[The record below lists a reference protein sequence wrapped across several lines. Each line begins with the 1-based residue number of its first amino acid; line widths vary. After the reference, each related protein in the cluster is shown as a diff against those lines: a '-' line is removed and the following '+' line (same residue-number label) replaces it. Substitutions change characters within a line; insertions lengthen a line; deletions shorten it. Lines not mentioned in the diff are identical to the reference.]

1 MSSGYEGAAFTPGFV
16 KEPMMKKDSKI
27 FIAGHKGMVGSA
39 LVRYLQKEGYTNVII
54 PESRVEFTDGA
65 ATDAFFEA
73 HKPEFVCLAA
83 AKVGGIMANDTYPA
97 DFITINLQ
105 IQNNVIGACFKHKVS
120 KLLFLGSSC
129 IYPREAPQPM
139 KEEHLLSG
147 KLELTNDAYAIAK
160 IAGIVMC
167 KSYNRQHGTNYI
179 AAMPTNLYGIG
190 DNYNLQGSHV
200 LPAMIRKF
208 HEGKKAGK
216 PSIELW
222 GTGTP
227 MREFLEVD
235 DLAEACIGLLNHFN
249 APRDKECEKMFFNM
263 GCGSDVSIK
272 ELAETVKRI
281 VGFEGEIV
289 WDSTKP
295 DGTMR
300 KLMDVS
306 RLEAAIGWKA
316 KTSLDE
322 GIKKAYQWFLDN
334 EGNFRS

>member
-1 MSSGYEGAAFTPGFV
+1 MGEPHTPGFA
-16 KEPMMKKDSKI
+16 KDPLMKKDSRI
-27 FIAGHKGMVGSA
+27 FVAGHKGMVGSA

-54 PESRVEFTDGA
+54 PESRVEFTDS
-65 ATDAFFEA
+65 TVVDAFFEK

-105 IQNNVIGACFKHKVS
+105 IQNNVIGACFKHQVK

-129 IYPREAPQPM
+129 IYPKETPQPM

-147 KLELTNDAYAIAK
+147 KLELTNDAYAVAK

-179 AAMPTNLYGIG
+179 AAMPTNLYGPG
-190 DNYNLQGSHV
+190 DNFNLQGSHV

-208 HEGKKAGK
+208 HEGKKEGK
-216 PSIELW
+216 PTIELW
-222 GTGTP
+222 GSGRP
-227 MREFLEVD
+227 YREFLYVD
-235 DLAEACIGLLNHFN
+235 DVAEACVYLLNHFN
-249 APRDKECEKMFFNM
+249 APKDKECEKMFFNM
-263 GCGSDVSIK
+263 GCGYDVTIK
-272 ELAETVKRI
+272 ELAEKVKAT

-295 DGTMR
+295 DGTFR

-306 RLEAAIGWKA
+306 SLEKVGWKA
-316 KTSLDE
+316 KVNLDD
-322 GIKKAYQWFLDN
+322 GIKLAYQWFLDN
-334 EGNFRS
+334 EGSFRS

>member
-1 MSSGYEGAAFTPGFV
+1 MAGHAPGFQQD
-16 KEPMMKKDSKI
+16 PLMKKESRI

-39 LVRYLQKEGYTNVII
+39 IVRYLQKEGYTNVII
-54 PESRVEFTDGA
+54 PESRVEFTDA
-65 ATDAFFEA
+65 AAVDAFFEA
-73 HKPEFVCLAA
+73 QKPEFVCLAA

-105 IQNNVIGACFKHKVS
+105 IQNNVIGACFKHKVA

-129 IYPREAPQPM
+129 IYPKEAPQPM

-179 AAMPTNLYGIG
+179 AAMPTNLYGPG

-208 HEGKKAGK
+208 HEGKKEGK
-216 PSIELW
+216 ASIELW
-222 GTGTP
+222 GSGTP
-227 MREFLEVD
+227 FREFLYVD
-235 DLAEACIGLLNHFN
+235 DLAEACVFLLNHFN
-249 APRDKECEKMFFNM
+249 APKDKECEKMFFNM
-263 GCGSDVSIK
+263 GCGYDITIK
-272 ELAETVKRI
+272 ELAELVKKI
-281 VGFEGEIV
+281 TGFEGDIV
-289 WDSTKP
+289 WDASKP
-295 DGTMR
+295 DGTYR

-306 RLEAAIGWKA
+306 QLEKVGWKA
-316 KTSLDE
+316 TTSLED
-322 GIKKAYQWFLDN
+322 GIRKAYQWFLDN

>member
-1 MSSGYEGAAFTPGFV
+1 MADIEKVTPGFV
-16 KEPMMKKDSKI
+16 EEAMMKKDSRI
-27 FIAGHKGMVGSA
+27 FIAGHKGMVGGA
-39 LVRYLQKEGYTNVII
+39 LVRYLQKEGYTGVII
-54 PESRVEFTDGA
+54 PEKRVEFTNADEV
-65 ATDAFFEA
+65 DAFFVA
-73 HKPEFVCLAA
+73 NKPEFVCLAA

-105 IQNNVIGACFKHKVS
+105 IQNNVVGACFKHNVK

-179 AAMPTNLYGIG
+179 AGMPTNLYGPG
-190 DNYNLQGSHV
+190 DNFNLQGSHV

-208 HEGKKAGK
+208 HEGKKEGK
-216 PSIELW
+216 PTIELW
-222 GTGTP
+222 GSGKP
-227 MREFLEVD
+227 YREFLYVD
-235 DLAEACIGLLNHFN
+235 DLAEACVRLMNHFN
-249 APRDKECEKMFFNM
+249 APKDKECEKMFFNM
-263 GCGSDVSIK
+263 GCGYDVTIK
-272 ELAETVKRI
+272 DLAELVKKI

-289 WDSTKP
+289 WDASKP
-295 DGTMR
+295 DGTFR

-306 RLEAAIGWKA
+306 RLEESVGWKA
-316 KTSLDE
+316 TTSLED
-322 GIKKAYQWFLDN
+322 GIKLAYQWFLDN